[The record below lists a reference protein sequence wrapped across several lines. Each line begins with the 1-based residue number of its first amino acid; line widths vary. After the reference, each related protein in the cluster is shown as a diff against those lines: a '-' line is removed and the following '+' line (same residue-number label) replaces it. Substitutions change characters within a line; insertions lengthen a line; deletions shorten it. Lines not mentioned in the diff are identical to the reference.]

1 MVAANRSIK
10 SFDEVL
16 KRIFTTQTVAVRD
29 QIPSGV
35 LQVVATCYVMAG
47 SEGKIIQIIL
57 FLLCILYVASFI

>member
-16 KRIFTTQTVAVRD
+16 KRIFTTQTVRD